1 MVGYSPWQS
10 VPQIASGRMS
20 PKEEFVASP
29 DGSATAVPQ
38 LRLLVPPDPK
48 EARAVRERVAA
59 FTRTLGVDDEAL
71 SDIVTTI
78 GEAFANAVQ
87 HAHTNDAIELTAWL
101 DDEGRL
107 CARIVDRGRGFS
119 PVSVAEV
126 PTGPAEVM
134 AECGRGIGIMTSCTD
149 SFSIESLP
157 DVGTA
162 IVFARRVRGGP
173 KAPNRN
179 G

>member
-1 MVGYSPWQS
+1 
-10 VPQIASGRMS
+10 MS
-20 PKEEFVASP
+20 LEEEFVASR

-59 FTRTLGVDDEAL
+59 FTRTLGIDEEAL
-71 SDIVTTI
+71 ADVVTTI
-78 GEAFANAVQ
+78 GEAFANAIQ
-87 HAHTNDAIELTAWL
+87 HADTHDSIEVTAWL
-101 DDEGRL
+101 DDDGRL
-107 CARIVDRGRGFS
+107 CARIVDRGRGFA
-119 PVSVAEV
+119 PVPVTEA
-126 PTGPAEVM
+126 PYRAADAM
-134 AECGRGIGIMTSCTD
+134 AECGRGMWIMNSCSD

-162 IVFARRVRGGP
+162 IVFARRIREGS

>member
-1 MVGYSPWQS
+1 
-10 VPQIASGRMS
+10 VPL
-20 PKEEFVASP
+20 
-29 DGSATAVPQ
+29 

-48 EARAVRERVAA
+48 EARAVRQRVAA
-59 FTRTLGVDDEAL
+59 FTRTLGIDDEAL
-71 SDIVTTI
+71 ADVVTTI

-87 HAHTNDAIELTAWL
+87 HAHTRDSIELTAWL
-101 DDEGRL
+101 ADDGRL
-107 CARIVDRGRGFS
+107 CGRIVDRGCGFA
-119 PVSVAEV
+119 PVPVTEL
-126 PTGPAEVM
+126 PARPVETT
-134 AECGRGIGIMTSCTD
+134 AECGRGLWIMSSCTD

-162 IVFARRVRGGP
+162 IVFARQIRGGS